1 MADVTFLL
9 DKETRN
15 LMLESSDRFPGEL
28 LREVTDLI
36 GSGRVL
42 GCAKPLELLPPPP
55 VTERGIADAVS
66 VRVHGYYHNS
76 LIEGPG
82 RRSCVLLSGCDL
94 GCRGCWVPHLHPT
107 SSGSLVPADQL
118 AEALLDA
125 RYQRDGVS
133 ILGGEAFLQPAGLL
147 ALVLALREC
156 ACPHILVYTGHRYED
171 LLARA
176 QPEPEVGAVL
186 DSIDMLIDGPYI
198 EALAASAGPWTGS
211 GNQRV
216 LDMAAMRP
224 PSGAGRPSSPLPDYL
239 GESR

>member
-1 MADVTFLL
+1 MTEVTFFL
-9 DKETRN
+9 DGETGN

-28 LREVTDLI
+28 LREITDLI
-36 GSGRVL
+36 GSGKLL
-42 GCAKPLELLPPPP
+42 GCAKPLELMPPPS
-55 VTERGIADAVS
+55 VAERGIAEAVP
-66 VRVHGYYHNS
+66 VRVYGYYHNS
-76 LIEGPG
+76 LVEGPG

-94 GCRGCWVPHLHPT
+94 GCRGCWVPHLHPL
-107 SSGSLVPADQL
+107 SSGSLVSADRL
-118 AEALLDA
+118 AEALLDT

-147 ALVLALREC
+147 ALVRALRER

-176 QPEPEVGAVL
+176 RSELEIGAVL
-186 DSIDMLIDGPYI
+186 DSIDMLIDGAYI
-198 EALAASAGPWTGS
+198 ETLASSAGPWTGS

-216 LDMAAMRP
+216 LEMAAMRP
-224 PSGAGRPSSPLPDYL
+224 PPGSSRPSSPPPDYP